1 MAGMSY
7 EEFKQEIQDHI
18 KDFLPEKF
26 EDSEVSIH
34 AVTKNN
40 EILDGLTVTSPNSN
54 MAPTIYLNDFYEHYE
69 NGRDMDSIMEQIA
82 SIRTEHEMDQ
92 DFDISKI
99 TNFENVQDKII
110 PRIVGME
117 ENEELLAN
125 RPHALMDDLAVIYA
139 VDLGSNDNGSMSVP
153 ITNHLMENWNVSQK
167 TLHEAALANMGE
179 LTPSTF
185 KTMNEIMKEMM
196 LPDMVEQMGG
206 DREAAEAMIE
216 AMIPDEERMY
226 VLTNEQKLNGAAA
239 ILDDKMMDQIRE
251 KVGDEFFILPS
262 STHEVLIVPA
272 EAGIELEA
280 LESMVQEVN
289 ATQVAPQDR
298 LSDHVYQYDAETRA
312 VFRADRAEEH
322 QQTKENAT
330 MPRDAVADQPKKEVD
345 KLDKEKEKAS
355 LKERLEDKKKEVKNQ
370 EKKAPQKD
378 LSKKKEA
385 SL

>member
-54 MAPTIYLNDFYEHYE
+54 MATTIYLNDFYEHYE

-153 ITNHLMENWNVSQK
+153 ITNHLMENWKVSQK

>member
-1 MAGMSY
+1 MASMSY

-40 EILDGLTVTSPNSN
+40 EILDGLTVTSPDSN

-110 PRIVGME
+110 PRIIGME
-117 ENEELLAN
+117 ENEELLSN
-125 RPHALMDDLAVIYA
+125 RPHAVMDDLAVIYA
-139 VDLGSNDNGSMSVP
+139 VDLGSNDNGAMSVP
-153 ITNHLMENWNVSQK
+153 ITNHLMENWNVSQE
-167 TLHEAALANMGE
+167 TLHEAALTNMGE

-298 LSDHVYQYDAETRA
+298 LSDHVYQYDAETRE